1 MFNVSGRKHTTEF
14 DTRARLRQLAEARDN
29 TVPAQPAPDWIDETP
44 PEPQA
49 PRTLVKARLGNLRL
63 PVVAAAVVVV
73 AVCATVGILAAQP
86 EKETPPPLPAAATSS
101 SARPVTGRIVV
112 SVVGRVPKPGLVT
125 LSEGARVA
133 DAVDAA
139 GGASGPDALALNMAR
154 RLSDGE
160 QIYVGIPPPPEA
172 VTVPQAKPAK
182 VDLNTATVAQLDGLP
197 GVGAVT
203 AQRVIDWRTEH
214 GHFTAVEQLRQIE
227 GIGETRYTKL
237 KDLVTVR

>member
-1 MFNVSGRKHTTEF
+1 M
-14 DTRARLRQLAEARDN
+14 
-29 TVPAQPAPDWIDETP
+29 
-44 PEPQA
+44 
-49 PRTLVKARLGNLRL
+49 VKARLGNLRL